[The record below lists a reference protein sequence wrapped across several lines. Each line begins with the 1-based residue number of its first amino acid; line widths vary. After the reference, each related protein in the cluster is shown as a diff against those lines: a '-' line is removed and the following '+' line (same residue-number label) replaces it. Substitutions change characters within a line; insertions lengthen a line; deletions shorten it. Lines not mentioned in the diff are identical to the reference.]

1 MAVRYAP
8 ELVEEIRSRVDIV
21 DVVSQYVRLRPR
33 GRNLVGLC
41 PFHAEKT
48 PSFTVNPEKQL
59 FHCFGC
65 HAGGDVF
72 AFLMKRTGVGFAEAV
87 EQLAQQAGIDVSR
100 LARSPVDAE
109 RERQRRRLL
118 DVHRLAAGFYRDM
131 LQGPAGRAARAYL
144 ERRGLSPAMVERFQ
158 LGFAPAGDA
167 LLRFLERAGITPE
180 LAMEAGL
187 LVPGRDGRP
196 PYPRFRE
203 RIMFP
208 IADQAGR
215 VIGFGG
221 RLLAERE
228 GAPKYLNSP
237 ETPLFSKGRTLYGLH
252 LARETARRTGTV
264 VVVEGYMDCIS
275 LCQHGVTNVVAS
287 LGTAFTEFQAQALA
301 RVAERVVIAFDAD
314 AAGEA
319 AAQRTLDILRAAG
332 LRVAVM
338 PLPPGQDPDEFAR
351 THGREALVEALANAV
366 PLTEY
371 KLNLVLAAAPAGGRV
386 EDKARAVEAALQVIA
401 EVESAVER
409 EGYMDLVAR
418 RLGVAPEAVRAE
430 MARWQAR
437 RGASG
442 ALRHRAGKI
451 RHNNRG
457 FLARQGEHTSRG
469 PRAAGGD
476 RLASAEQVVLRHI
489 LAGEDRAGVKAV
501 LDEPAAWS
509 SPVVAAAARLLATRD
524 PAQDPVQWLAGLP
537 DSPPAHW
544 LRTVWGLEALAEVPW
559 PDALRRLKEERLRRR
574 LEALERQLA
583 ALEAADED
591 DAGMLCTLL
600 VEYKRLRS
608 DLLEA

>member
-21 DVVSQYVRLRPR
+21 DVVSRYVHLRPR

-65 HAGGDVF
+65 HEGGDVF

-100 LARSPVDAE
+100 LARSPADAE
-109 RERQRRRLL
+109 RERHRRRLL
-118 DVHRLAAGFYRDM
+118 EVHRLVAGFYREM

-144 ERRGLSPAMVERFQ
+144 ERRGVTPAVSERFQ
-158 LGFAPAGDA
+158 LGYAPAGEA
-167 LLRFLERAGITPE
+167 LLRFLARAGIPVE
-180 LAMEAGL
+180 LAVEAGL
-187 LVPGRDGRP
+187 LVPSRDGRP

-203 RIMFP
+203 RLMFP
-208 IADQAGR
+208 IADHAGR
-215 VIGFGG
+215 IVGFGG
-221 RLLAERE
+221 RLLVERE

-252 LARETARRTGTV
+252 LARDAARRTGSV

-275 LCQHGVTNVVAS
+275 LYQHGIANVVAS

-338 PLPPGQDPDEFAR
+338 SLPPGQDPDEFAR
-351 THGREALVEALANAV
+351 AHGRAALVEALANAV

-371 KLNLVLAAAPAGGRV
+371 KLNLVLAAAHAGGRV
-386 EDKARAVEAALQVIA
+386 EDKGRAVEAALPVIA

-418 RLGVAPEAVRAE
+418 RLGVTPEAVRAE

-437 RGASG
+437 RSG
-442 ALRHRAGKI
+442 PGSLRHRAGKI

-457 FLARQGEHTSRG
+457 FLVRQGEHTSCS

-489 LAGEDRAGVKAV
+489 LAGKDGAPAEAV

-509 SPVVAAAARLLATRD
+509 SPVVAAAARLLASRD
-524 PAQDPVQWLAGLP
+524 PGQDPVQWLAGLP
-537 DSPPAHW
+537 DSPAAHW
-544 LRTVWGLEALAEVPW
+544 LRTVWALETLAEVPW
-559 PDALRRLKEERLRRR
+559 TEALRRLKEERLRRR
-574 LEALERQLA
+574 LEVLERRLA
-583 ALEAADED
+583 ALEGADD
-591 DAGMLCTLL
+591 GDAGMLCTLL